1 MRTRI
6 ISRLLLFQTSVALV
20 SAQSLGVFSNVDQ
33 LTTPRTGPTAT
44 LLTDGKVLVAGGWAT
59 LAGSPVWSS
68 AELYDPSTTS
78 FTLTGGMA
86 VPRYAH
92 TATLLPNGMVLIAGG
107 SSVINSNSSN
117 LGLASAEL
125 YDPSTG
131 TFTPTGSMMTGR
143 YFHTATLLNNG
154 KVLITGG
161 DTSNASGNQLAST
174 ELYDPL
180 TGTFSAAGNMTAP
193 RDNHFAVLLADGRV
207 LIEGGLGG
215 FCLDPPNPEV
225 YDPVTGAFTPTG
237 GSTNPGLTPMTA
249 TLLPDGTVYTTMNV
263 PCDVG
268 NGAESYNPATGAF
281 APATTLPA
289 ASVGFTAT
297 QLPNGQIFL
306 HGTLYVNYQ
315 AGGSSLLYDPP
326 AAAYATLSGAFPES
340 GEGHT
345 STLLA
350 DGTVLL
356 AGGWICCGFSVA
368 NAEVYAP
375 AVLVPSPRLYS
386 LSGATQGAI
395 WNSATGQVAS
405 PQTPASSGQV
415 LSMYTNG
422 LIEGGVIPPQVSLGG
437 QLAEILYFGDAPG
450 YPGYFQV
457 NFRVP
462 AGVTPG
468 PAIPVRLTYLNR
480 PSNEVSIAAQ

>member
-1 MRTRI
+1 
-6 ISRLLLFQTSVALV
+6 
-20 SAQSLGVFSNVDQ
+20 LGVFTNVSQ
-33 LTTPRTGPTAT
+33 LTTPRTEPTAT
-44 LLTDGKVLVAGGWAT
+44 LLPNGKVLVSGGYAT

-78 FTLTGGMA
+78 FTLTGNMA

-92 TATLLPNGMVLIAGG
+92 TATLLPNGKVLIAGG
-107 SSVINSNSSN
+107 SSVGNS
-117 LGLASAEL
+117 GLASAEL

-143 YFHTATLLNNG
+143 FFHTATLLNNG

-161 DTSNASGNQLAST
+161 DASNSSGNQLASA
-174 ELYDPL
+174 ELYDPV

-215 FCLDPPNPEV
+215 FCLDPPSPEM
-225 YDPVTGAFTPTG
+225 YDPVTGAFTLTG
-237 GSTNPGLTPMTA
+237 VSTHPDLTPMTA
-249 TLLPDGTVYTTMNV
+249 TLLPNGTVYTTMNV
-263 PCDVG
+263 PCDIG

-281 APATTLPA
+281 TSTTSLPN

-297 QLPNGQIFL
+297 LLPNGQVFL
-306 HGTLYVNYQ
+306 HGAQLFANVYQ
-315 AGGSSLLYDPP
+315 AGGSFLLYDPR
-326 AAAYATLSGAFPES
+326 AAAYATLPGAFPQSDEA
-340 GEGHT
+340 HT

-368 NAEVYAP
+368 NAEIYLP
-375 AVLVPSPRLYS
+375 ANPAPSPALYS
-386 LSGATQGAI
+386 LSGGTQGAI
-395 WNSATGQVAS
+395 WNAATGRVAS
-405 PQTPASSGQV
+405 AQTPAAAGEV
-415 LSMYTNG
+415 LSMYTSG
-422 LIEGGVIPPQVSLGG
+422 LMEGSIIPPQIAVGG
-437 QLAEILYFGDAPG
+437 QLAEVLFFGDAPG

-462 AGVTPG
+462 NGVAPG
-468 PAIPVRLTYLNR
+468 PAAPVRLTYLNR
-480 PSNEVSIAAQ
+480 PSNEVSIGVQ